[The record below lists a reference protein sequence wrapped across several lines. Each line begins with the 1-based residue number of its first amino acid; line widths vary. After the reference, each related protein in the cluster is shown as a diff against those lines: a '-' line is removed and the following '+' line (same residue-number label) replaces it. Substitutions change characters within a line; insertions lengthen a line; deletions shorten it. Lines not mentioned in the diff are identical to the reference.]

1 MSVEGGATKG
11 EFETSVNSPSPSL
24 NKRGEKDTAEKVSD
38 GPVLIKPDYKVIL
51 DIIEPFT
58 RVLDLGCG
66 DGELMKYLET
76 NKQAKVQGIE
86 LSEEAIYK
94 CVEKGLSVFHTDID
108 SGLSS
113 YPDASFDYVI
123 LNQSLQQVKK
133 IDFVIDEALRVGA
146 KAIVGFPN
154 FANLEARFML
164 FFGGKAP
171 VTENLPYEWHNT
183 PNIRSLSIKDFKAFC
198 AQKNI
203 KILANYNLGPNGYI
217 NFWPNLL
224 AENSIFVISR

>member
-1 MSVEGGATKG
+1 MADNG
-11 EFETSVNSPSPSL
+11 L
-24 NKRGEKDTAEKVSD
+24 R
-38 GPVLIKPDYKVIL
+38 LDYKIIL
-51 DIIEPFT
+51 DMIEPGS

-76 NKQAKVQGIE
+76 NKGAKVQGIE

-113 YPDASFDYVI
+113 YPDKSFDYAI

-133 IDFVIDEALRVGA
+133 IDLVIGEALRVGA

-154 FANLEARFML
+154 FANIKARLML
-164 FFGGKAP
+164 SFHGNVP
-171 VTENLPYEWHNT
+171 VTKSLPYEWYNT
-183 PNIRSLSIKDFKAFC
+183 PNIRSLSINDFKRFC
-198 AQKNI
+198 SQKNI
-203 KILANYNLGPNGYI
+203 KILKERYLGVDSELNLL
-217 NFWPNLL
+217 PNLL
-224 AENSIFVISR
+224 AENAVFLVTK

>member
-1 MSVEGGATKG
+1 
-11 EFETSVNSPSPSL
+11 
-24 NKRGEKDTAEKVSD
+24 
-38 GPVLIKPDYKVIL
+38 
-51 DIIEPFT
+51 
-58 RVLDLGCG
+58 
-66 DGELMKYLET
+66 MKYLET

-154 FANLEARFML
+154 FANFEARLML

-171 VTENLPYEWHNT
+171 VTGTLPYEWYNT
-183 PNIRSLSIKDFKAFC
+183 PNIRSLSVKDFKSFC
-198 AQKNI
+198 SQKKI
-203 KILANYNLGPNGYI
+203 KILANYNLGPNGPV

-224 AENSIFVISR
+224 AENSIFVITR